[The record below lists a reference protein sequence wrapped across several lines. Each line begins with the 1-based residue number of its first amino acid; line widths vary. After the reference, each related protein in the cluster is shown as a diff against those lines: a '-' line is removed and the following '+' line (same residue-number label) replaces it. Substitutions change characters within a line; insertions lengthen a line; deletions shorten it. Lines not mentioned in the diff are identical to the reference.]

1 MNKYIINVEGM
12 KCGMCES
19 HVNDSSRKAFNPKK
33 VTSSKD
39 KKETVIII
47 DKDLSIDD
55 IKAVIQAEGYKVGEI
70 KKEEAIKT
78 FLGWK

>member
-19 HVNDSSRKAFNPKK
+19 HVNDSIRKAFNPKK

-47 DKDLSIDD
+47 DKDLSIED